1 MEDNRRRDIS
11 LFRYSLIREAADPEL
26 SPTERGELVR
36 RLAAR
41 EHVGPSGERVSVGRS
56 TLDRWIRAWRTG
68 GYDALVPAARA
79 RSPQIRPVVIETAEQ
94 LRREQPARTAAHI
107 VELLA
112 ADDMVVSA
120 RTLQRHFVRV
130 GLHRKAP
137 TRRAFGR
144 FEASTVN
151 EIWTG
156 DAMHG
161 RFLVAGAHK
170 PVLFAFIDDHSRLI
184 VGWKWTLAEDTLRAG
199 NALREGLTR
208 RGVPTGCYLDNGSP
222 FVSAQF
228 GRALAKMG
236 IRLWHSKPG
245 EPAGRGKI
253 ERFFRTVRDQFEVEL
268 LTGGVETM
276 AELERLFAGWVEQ
289 HYHRQVHSETGQTP
303 IDRYDA
309 AAGDLVLPTPDAVR
323 EAFLWSETRLV
334 TKTATVSLHSNRYE
348 VEAALVGRHVEL
360 VFDPFDLTRIDV
372 FYEDRRVGT
381 AIPHLITRH
390 THPAARPEPE
400 PDRHHHAPSGIDY
413 LGMLADHTDDQL
425 HQQIFGEP
433 SIDYQALVETTDPDQ
448 MPGQYQIP
456 TDTDTDTTDEEDT
469 NRP

>member
-1 MEDNRRRDIS
+1 MEDNHRRDIA
-11 LFRYSLIREAADPEL
+11 LFRYSLIREAADLEL
-26 SPTERGELVR
+26 SPTERGALVR
-36 RLAAR
+36 RLAGR
-41 EHVGPSGERVSVGRS
+41 EHVGPSGERVTVGRS
-56 TLDRWIRAWRTG
+56 TLDRWIRLWHAG
-68 GYDALVPAARA
+68 GYDALVPTARA
-79 RSPQIRPVVIETAEQ
+79 RTPQIPPVVIETAER

-107 VELLA
+107 VEVLA
-112 ADDMVVSA
+112 AEDMVVSA

-137 TRRAFGR
+137 TRRSFGR

-184 VGWKWTLAEDTLRAG
+184 TGWKWTLAEDTLRAG
-199 NALREGLTR
+199 NALREGLCR

-268 LTGGVETM
+268 LTNGVTSM

-303 IDRYDA
+303 IERFDTA
-309 AAGDLVLPTPDAVR
+309 AADTPPVLPSSDAVR

-372 FYEDRRVGT
+372 FYEDRPVGA
-381 AIPHLITRH
+381 AIAHVIARH

-400 PDRHHHAPSGIDY
+400 PDRHHHEPSGIDY
-413 LGMLADHTDDQL
+413 LGMLADQTDDQL
-425 HQQIFGEP
+425 HQQIFGEAA
-433 SIDYQALVETTDPDQ
+433 IDYQALVETTDPDQ

-456 TDTDTDTTDEEDT
+456 HSTDPTAIEED

>member
-1 MEDNRRRDIS
+1 MEDNHRRDIS

-26 SPTERGELVR
+26 SPTERGALVR

-41 EHVGPSGERVSVGRS
+41 EHVGPTGQRVTVGRS
-56 TLDRWIRAWRTG
+56 TLDRWIRLWCAG
-68 GYDALVPAARA
+68 GYDALVPTERARA
-79 RSPQIRPVVIETAEQ
+79 PQIAPVVIETAER

-137 TRRAFGR
+137 TRRSFGR

-184 VGWKWTLAEDTLRAG
+184 TGWKWTLAEDTLRAG
-199 NALREGLTR
+199 DALREGLTR
-208 RGVPTGCYLDNGSP
+208 RGVPDGCYLDNGSP

-289 HYHRQVHSETGQTP
+289 HYHRQIHSETGQTP
-303 IDRYDA
+303 IDRFDTA
-309 AAGDLVLPTPDAVR
+309 AADTPPVIPTADAVR

-360 VFDPFDLTRIDV
+360 VFDPFDLTQINV
-372 FYEDRRVGT
+372 FYEDRPVGT
-381 AIPHLITRH
+381 AIPHVITRH

-400 PDRHHHAPSGIDY
+400 ADRPNNEAPQIDY
-413 LGMLADHTDDQL
+413 LGMLTDQANSEL
-425 HQQIFGEP
+425 HQQIGGLP
-433 SIDYQALVETTDPDQ
+433 DIDW
-448 MPGQYQIP
+448 
-456 TDTDTDTTDEEDT
+456 
-469 NRP
+469 